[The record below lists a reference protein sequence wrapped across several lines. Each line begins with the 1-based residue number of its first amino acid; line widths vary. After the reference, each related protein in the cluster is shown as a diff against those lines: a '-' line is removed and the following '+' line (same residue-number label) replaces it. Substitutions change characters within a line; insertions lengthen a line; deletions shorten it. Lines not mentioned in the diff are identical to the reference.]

1 MQQYIQETKLRNGIR
16 ILTDRMPN
24 AHSVAIGLWVPRGS
38 RHESIEENGLSHF
51 YEHLVFKGT
60 KNRSA
65 FEIAST
71 LEDRGGQLEAYTTR
85 QETGFYAQVVPKD
98 GFLALEVMADM
109 LMNPLF
115 DNADINKERKVIIE
129 EIRSYE
135 DIAEECAADLFYA
148 THYAGCGLS
157 YPIAG
162 TVQSVRRLTRDSLL
176 AYREQVISEIPI
188 YVCAAGK
195 IDHEALVEECKKL
208 FKIKKSKVSTLPEN
222 YGIVPSFKISSKP
235 DLQQSSLVWGTSF
248 KKTNLSEDFR
258 FALSLF
264 NVAFGAG
271 MSSRLFQKI
280 REEHGLAYSVYSTT
294 DVFSDSYGF
303 SVSLATDPTKLL
315 KAIQLVKSEF
325 LNFMEK
331 GFVEGELKRTKR
343 NILGSLEIGSDN
355 TEKRL
360 LRLAEHRLHF
370 GECQGID
377 SVKESLKKLDNEKIL
392 KILSEAF
399 DLKNFSVAVVAPK
412 GAPKIKPS
420 EFL

>member
-1 MQQYIQETKLRNGIR
+1 MQQQILETKLKNGIT
-16 ILTDRMPN
+16 ILTDRMSN
-24 AHSVAIGLWVPRGS
+24 AHSTAIGIWIPRGS
-38 RHESIEENGLSHF
+38 RHESLEENGLSHF

-60 KNRSA
+60 KNRNA

-98 GFLALEVMADM
+98 AFLALEVMADM

-115 DNADINKERKVIIE
+115 DKGDISKERKVIIE

-148 THYAGCGLS
+148 THFAPCGLS
-157 YPIAG
+157 SPIAG
-162 TVQSVRRLTRDSLL
+162 TVQSVRCLTRESMLK
-176 AYREQVISEIPI
+176 YKEQVISEIPI

-195 IDHEALVEECKKL
+195 IDHDSLVEECKKV
-208 FKIKKSKVSTLPEN
+208 FKNKKTKISKLPEN
-222 YGIVPSFKISSKP
+222 YGIAPSFKISSKP

-248 KKTNLSEDFR
+248 QKTNLSKDFR

-280 REEHGLAYSVYSTT
+280 REEHGLAYTVYSTT

-303 SVSLATDPTKLL
+303 SVSLATDPAKLL
-315 KAIQLVKSEF
+315 KSIQLVKNEF

-331 GFVEGELKRTKR
+331 GFLEGELKRTKR

-370 GECQGID
+370 GECQAID
-377 SVKESLKKLDNEKIL
+377 SVKDSLKKLDNAKIL

-399 DLKNFSVAVVAPK
+399 DLKNFSVAVVEPK